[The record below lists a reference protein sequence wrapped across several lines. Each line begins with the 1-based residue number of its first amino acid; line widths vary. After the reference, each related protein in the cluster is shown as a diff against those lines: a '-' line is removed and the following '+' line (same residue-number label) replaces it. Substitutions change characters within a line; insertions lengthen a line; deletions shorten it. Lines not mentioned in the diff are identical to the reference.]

1 MKEKL
6 FSALTALAA
15 RKHGSEE
22 GNEILSPFIK
32 KTMVIEAT
40 FVSNE
45 RTFTSRYEKSYVDGQ
60 TILALLGERE
70 HEIAI
75 LIHPDGNWKEARKPV
90 LPLNEGDR
98 FEIEVEVLGFNSLHQ
113 RVTFGEFIPEEMRS
127 RQNDGAY
134 GSRPDV
140 TVKTQSI
147 QPPVERPKRRRR
159 KPEKSEEPEE
169 KKRIKSTSQE
179 EKSENLGCGNLSSGL
194 PQGNYLK
201 WLIVF
206 FCLSLVAFAV
216 GFAIRLVA
224 NAFN

>member
-32 KTMVIEAT
+32 KTMTIEAT

-45 RTFTSRYEKSYVDGQ
+45 RTFTSRYEKSFVDGQ

-90 LPLNEGDR
+90 LPLKEGDR
-98 FEIEVEVLGFNSLHQ
+98 LNRG
-113 RVTFGEFIPEEMRS
+113 R
-127 RQNDGAY
+127 D
-134 GSRPDV
+134 
-140 TVKTQSI
+140 
-147 QPPVERPKRRRR
+147 
-159 KPEKSEEPEE
+159 
-169 KKRIKSTSQE
+169 
-179 EKSENLGCGNLSSGL
+179 SGL
-194 PQGNYLK
+194 TRFINESPSGNSFRK
-201 WLIVF
+201 K
-206 FCLSLVAFAV
+206 
-216 GFAIRLVA
+216 
-224 NAFN
+224 

>member
-6 FSALTALAA
+6 LSALTALAA

-22 GNEILSPFIK
+22 GNEMLSPFIK
-32 KTMVIEAT
+32 KTMTIEAT

-60 TILALLGERE
+60 TILALFGERE
-70 HEIAI
+70 YEIAI
-75 LIHPDGNWKEARKPV
+75 LIHPDGNWKKARKPV
-90 LPLNEGDR
+90 LPLNEGDL
-98 FEIEVEVLGFNSLHQ
+98 FEIQVEVLGYDSLHQ

-127 RQNDGAY
+127 RQNG
-134 GSRPDV
+134 GSFGSKPDF

-147 QPPVERPKRRRR
+147 QPPVERLKRRR
-159 KPEKSEEPEE
+159 KPEKSDEPLDR
-169 KKRIKSTSQE
+169 KRVNSTFQE
-179 EKSENLGCGNLSSGL
+179 EKAENLGCGNLSAGL

>member
-1 MKEKL
+1 M
-6 FSALTALAA
+6 
-15 RKHGSEE
+15 
-22 GNEILSPFIK
+22 LSPFIK
-32 KTMVIEAT
+32 KTMTIEAT

-60 TILALLGERE
+60 TILALFGERE
-70 HEIAI
+70 YEIAI
-75 LIHPDGNWKEARKPV
+75 LIHPDGNWKKASKPV
-90 LPLNEGDR
+90 LPLNEGDL
-98 FEIEVEVLGFNSLHQ
+98 FEIQVEVLGYDSLHQ

-127 RQNDGAY
+127 RQNGGAY
-134 GSRPDV
+134 GSKPDV

-159 KPEKSEEPEE
+159 KPEKNEEPEE
-169 KKRIKSTSQE
+169 KKRMKSTYQE
-179 EKSENLGCGNLSSGL
+179 EKSENLGCGNLSAGL

>member
-22 GNEILSPFIK
+22 GNEMLSPFIK
-32 KTMVIEAT
+32 KTMTIEAT

-60 TILALLGERE
+60 TILALFDERE
-70 HEIAI
+70 YEIAI
-75 LIHPDGNWKEARKPV
+75 LIHPDGNWKKARKPV
-90 LPLNEGDR
+90 LPLNEGDF
-98 FEIEVEVLGFNSLHQ
+98 FEIQVEVLGYDSLHQ

-127 RQNDGAY
+127 RQNGVSF
-134 GSRPDV
+134 GSKPDF
-140 TVKTQSI
+140 TVKTPSI
-147 QPPVERPKRRRR
+147 QPPVERPKRRR
-159 KPEKSEEPEE
+159 KPEKSDEPLDR
-169 KKRIKSTSQE
+169 KRVNSTFQE
-179 EKSENLGCGNLSSGL
+179 EKAENLGCGNLSAGL

>member
-6 FSALTALAA
+6 LSALTALAA

-22 GNEILSPFIK
+22 GNEMLSPFIK
-32 KTMVIEAT
+32 KTMTIEAT

-60 TILALLGERE
+60 TILALFGERE
-70 HEIAI
+70 YEIAI
-75 LIHPDGNWKEARKPV
+75 LIHPDGNWKKARKPV
-90 LPLNEGDR
+90 LPLNEGDL
-98 FEIEVEVLGFNSLHQ
+98 FEIQVEVLGYDSLHQ

-127 RQNDGAY
+127 RQNGGAY
-134 GSRPDV
+134 GSKPDV

-159 KPEKSEEPEE
+159 KPEKNEEPEE
-169 KKRIKSTSQE
+169 KKRMKSTYQE
-179 EKSENLGCGNLSSGL
+179 EKSENLGCGNLSAGL